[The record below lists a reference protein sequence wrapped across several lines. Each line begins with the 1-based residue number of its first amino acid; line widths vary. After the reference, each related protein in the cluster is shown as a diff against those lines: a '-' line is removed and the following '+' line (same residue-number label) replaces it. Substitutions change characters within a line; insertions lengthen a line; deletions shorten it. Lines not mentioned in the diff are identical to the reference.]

1 MTKDAIGLYIHFPFC
16 LRKCLYCDFPSYAG
30 KEFLM
35 DDYLDAVRIEIG
47 EIKKR
52 ITGRKIE
59 TIFWGGGTPTLFH
72 GEKLKNLLDY
82 IKENL
87 VITEDAEITTEA
99 NPETL
104 DKKKLEILKKA
115 GVNRLSIGM
124 QAGQDCLIKK
134 LGRVHSIKDVERS
147 VQWARDLG
155 FDNINLDLMFGLP
168 DQTLDQWMETLAVAV
183 DLGVEHISTYALIIE
198 EGTPFYELESQGKL
212 NTPSE
217 EVEREMYHK
226 GIDYLKRNGYIQYE
240 ISNFAQPGKE
250 CRHNLIYWKNRDYIG
265 IGCGAHSSL
274 DGERWSNYYD
284 ISQYIDSISKE
295 RTAIEH
301 RQKTPISEQRFETIM
316 MGLRL
321 TAGVSKLEFRQRFNN
336 DIRYYY
342 GEAIDKL
349 KAQGLL
355 AEDKNSIY
363 LTSKGMD
370 LQNQVLLHFMD

>member
-147 VQWARDLG
+147 VQWAKALG

-265 IGCGAHSSL
+265 IGSGAHSSL
-274 DGERWSNYYD
+274 DGERWSNYSD
-284 ISQYIDSISKE
+284 ISEYIDSIATKK
-295 RTAIEH
+295 TAIEH
-301 RQKTPISEQRFETIM
+301 RQKISIQEQRFETIM

-321 TAGVSKLEFRQRFNN
+321 IEGVSKLEFRQRFNN

>member
-87 VITEDAEITTEA
+87 VIIEDAEITTEA

-147 VQWARDLG
+147 VQWAKALG

-168 DQTLDQWMETLAVAV
+168 DQTLDQWMETLIMAV
-183 DLGVEHISTYALIIE
+183 DMGVEHISTYALIIE

-212 NTPSE
+212 NTASE

-226 GIDYLKRNGYIQYE
+226 GVAYLKRKGYNQYE

-265 IGCGAHSSL
+265 IGCGAHSFL
-274 DGERWSNYYD
+274 DGERWSNYND
-284 ISQYIDSISKE
+284 ISQYIDSISKK

-301 RQKTPISEQRFETIM
+301 RQRISISEQRFETIM
-316 MGLRL
+316 LGLRL
-321 TAGVSKLEFRQRFNN
+321 IEGVSKLEFRERFNN

-342 GEAIDKL
+342 DDAIDQL
-349 KAQGLL
+349 KKQGLL
-355 AEDKNSIY
+355 AEDSNRIY
-363 LTSKGMD
+363 LTPKGMD
-370 LQNQVLLHFMD
+370 FQNQVLLYFMD